1 MLEMRRVPT
10 VAVCTVDFLA
20 GGRMQAESLRMP
32 EVPIITVPQE
42 YITHAPDAVRAL
54 AEARVEE
61 VAKLFLA
68 A

>member
-10 VAVCTVDFLA
+10 VAVCTHGFLA

-32 EVPIITVPQE
+32 DVPIITVPQE
-42 YITHAPDAVRAL
+42 YITHTPDEVRIL

-61 VAKLFLA
+61 VRQHLLLT
-68 A
+68 

>member
-1 MLEMRRVPT
+1 MLELRRVPT

-42 YITHAPDAVRAL
+42 YITHAPDEVRAL
-54 AEARVEE
+54 AEM
-61 VAKLFLA
+61 
-68 A
+68 